1 MTRKKH
7 IGILL
12 IVAAVLSVLRTVIVT
27 YGMEKNIYE
36 TETYYLSDS
45 ILNDIF
51 TVIFVSAILVFLF
64 IAVKAGRG
72 CRFEFDLKNSS
83 VSGASCMLGF
93 FMFGAAFIYGY
104 NIIFGNKAATNIEIV
119 IAVFSVLSGISF
131 LLYALRIC
139 SKKVFAFF
147 ALMPMILAAVR
158 LLGDFIRT
166 SATPLASSGA
176 YHISGLAFALL
187 YFYCEGKAFVNGG
200 SAAVYLTMGYF
211 SVLFLAVYSVPNLI
225 LHCFGAFIFD
235 HYAMFSAVDLVAAG
249 YIAARMSSVNIISA
263 KKDLA
268 MMLKKAGRVSEVE

>member
-7 IGILL
+7 IGLLL
-12 IVAAVLSVLRTVIVT
+12 IVAAVLSVLRTVIVIC
-27 YGMEKNIYE
+27 GMEKNVYE
-36 TETYYLSDS
+36 TDTYYLSDS
-45 ILNDIF
+45 IVNDIF
-51 TVIFVSAILVFLF
+51 TVIFVAALLVFLL
-64 IAVKAGRG
+64 IAVKIGKG

-104 NIIFGNKAATNIEIV
+104 NMIFGGGTVTNIGIT
-119 IAVFSVLSGISF
+119 IAVFSVLSGISL
-131 LLYALRIC
+131 LLYALHVC
-139 SKKVFAFF
+139 SKKVFALF
-147 ALMPMILAAVR
+147 ALMPIILSAVR

-176 YHISGLAFALL
+176 YHISGLALALL

-200 SAAVYLTMGYF
+200 SAAVYLAMGYS

-225 LHCFGAFIFD
+225 LHCFGAFTFD

-249 YIAARMSSVNIISA
+249 YIAARMSSANIISA

-268 MMLKKAGRVSEVE
+268 MMLKLSAKA